1 MKSLYAQII
10 EHSQDTQLD
19 SSLSS
24 GLNELFTRNLV
35 RIKDIPDLPITAEKS
50 SWEQYSDSYK
60 TFLEKTYLFGR
71 HRHLRF
77 FVQQVLENA
86 DEVQHHP
93 ELEVGSDSVTV
104 RLYTHDI
111 NDVSQS
117 DLDMSKFVDE
127 IYQDIQFIQ
136 DL

>member
-86 DEVQHHP
+86 DEVQHLP